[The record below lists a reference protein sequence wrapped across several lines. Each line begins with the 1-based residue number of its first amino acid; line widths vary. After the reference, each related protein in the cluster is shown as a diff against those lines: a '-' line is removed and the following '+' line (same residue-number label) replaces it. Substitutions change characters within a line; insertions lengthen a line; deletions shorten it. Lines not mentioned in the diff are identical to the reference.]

1 MTTKKETVKPGE
13 IKLRSRLKEI
23 FPIECLL
30 ELDELTMNHTAD
42 TNTKSKVCD
51 AILQKY
57 GVKFKP
63 LGCGTNRYGIMIDGY
78 CYKIAMDIDGKT
90 DNKREFIYS
99 RPLQPYVI
107 KCYETF
113 PNGLIASFE
122 YVQSFTANDHMVT
135 KTERRRILSEIAR
148 LFLIG
153 DMGISDKNYA
163 NWGYRITGDKEVV
176 ILDYAYIYSLSYSV
190 FRCPCGG
197 ILNYDDEDYNYLR
210 CPNCKKLY
218 SFWDVRKRIPRV
230 METNEI
236 GDMLKRGYIL
246 KDSEEIVQIDPNF
259 SEGRVK
265 KKERHVN
272 PEFDAL
278 KKKERDAMRD
288 IGVSKT
294 PTEMLQELDAYYKR
308 EMEEQKNGKAQQ
320 EIILGGDDD
329 RGVPD
334 GCHE

>member
-1 MTTKKETVKPGE
+1 MNKQILKPGE

-23 FPIECLL
+23 FPIDCLM

-51 AILQKY
+51 SILRKY
-57 GVKFKP
+57 GIKFAS
-63 LGCGTNRYGIMIDGY
+63 LGCGTNRYGILIDGY

-122 YVQSFTANDHMVT
+122 YVQSFTSSDHVVT
-135 KTERRRILSEIAR
+135 KDERRKILAEISK

-163 NWGYRITGDKEVV
+163 NWGYRTTGDKEVV
-176 ILDYAYIYSLSYSV
+176 ILDFAYIYSLSYSV

-197 ILNYDDEDYNYLR
+197 ILNYDDADYNYLR
-210 CPNCKKLY
+210 CPNCKKNY
-218 SFWDVRKRIPRV
+218 SFWDVRKRIPRN
-230 METNEI
+230 MEADEI
-236 GDMLKRGYIL
+236 GNMMERGYIL
-246 KDSEEIVQIDPNF
+246 RNVTEIVQLDPNF
-259 SEGRVK
+259 SEGRTK
-265 KKERHVN
+265 KKKRSEN
-272 PEFDAL
+272 PEFENL
-278 KKKERDAMRD
+278 KKKQKELMQDV
-288 IGVSKT
+288 GVLKST
-294 PTEMLQELDAYYKR
+294 SEMLQELDAYYKK
-308 EMEEQKNGKAQQ
+308 EMEENNNGKAQK
-320 EIILGGDDD
+320 EIVLGG
-329 RGVPD
+329 
-334 GCHE
+334 EYN

>member
-1 MTTKKETVKPGE
+1 MTMTSEKEVVRPGE

-42 TNTKSKVCD
+42 TNTKSTVCD
-51 AILQKY
+51 SILRKY
-57 GVKFKP
+57 GIPFTS

-122 YVQSFTANDHMVT
+122 YVQSFNATDHMVT
-135 KTERRRILSEIAR
+135 KAERRRILSEIAK

-163 NWGYRITGDKEVV
+163 NWGYRLTGDKEVV

-197 ILNYDDEDYNYLR
+197 ILDYDDEDYNYLR
-210 CPNCKKLY
+210 CPNCKKVY
-218 SFWDVRKRIPRV
+218 SFWDVRKRIPRS
-230 METNEI
+230 MEANEI
-236 GDMLKRGYIL
+236 GDMMTRGYVL
-246 KDSEEIVQIDPNF
+246 RSSKQIVQIDSKF
-259 SEGRVK
+259 SEGRIK
-265 KKERHVN
+265 KKERRVN
-272 PEFDAL
+272 PEYETLETKNREAA
-278 KKKERDAMRD
+278 KD
-288 IGVSKT
+288 IGISKT
-294 PTEMLQELDAYYKR
+294 PSEILQELDAYYKK
-308 EMEEQKNGKAQQ
+308 EMEDKKHGKAQ
-320 EIILGGDDD
+320 EIVLG
-329 RGVPD
+329 
-334 GCHE
+334 

>member
-1 MTTKKETVKPGE
+1 MNEQILKPGE

-23 FPIECLL
+23 FPIDCLM

-51 AILQKY
+51 SILRKY
-57 GVKFKP
+57 GIKFAS
-63 LGCGTNRYGIMIDGY
+63 LGCGTNRYGILIDGY

-122 YVQSFTANDHMVT
+122 YVQSFTSSDHVVT
-135 KTERRRILSEIAR
+135 KDERRKILAEISK

-163 NWGYRITGDKEVV
+163 NWGYRTTGDKEVV
-176 ILDYAYIYSLSYSV
+176 ILDFAYIYSLSYSV

-197 ILNYDDEDYNYLR
+197 ILNYDDADYNYLR
-210 CPNCKKLY
+210 CPNCKKNY
-218 SFWDVRKRIPRV
+218 SFWDVRKRIPRN
-230 METNEI
+230 MEADEI
-236 GDMLKRGYIL
+236 GNMMERGYIL
-246 KDSEEIVQIDPNF
+246 RNVTEIVQLDPNF
-259 SEGRVK
+259 SEGRIK
-265 KKERHVN
+265 KKKRPEN
-272 PEFDAL
+272 PEFENL
-278 KKKERDAMRD
+278 KKKQKEIMQDV
-288 IGVSKT
+288 GVLKST
-294 PTEMLQELDAYYKR
+294 SEMLQELDAYYKK
-308 EMEEQKNGKAQQ
+308 EMEENNNGKAQK
-320 EIILGGDDD
+320 EIVLGGE
-329 RGVPD
+329 
-334 GCHE
+334 CN

>member
-1 MTTKKETVKPGE
+1 MNKQILKPGE

-23 FPIECLL
+23 FPIDCLM

-51 AILQKY
+51 SILRKY
-57 GVKFKP
+57 GIKFAS
-63 LGCGTNRYGIMIDGY
+63 LGCGTNRYGILIDGY

-122 YVQSFTANDHMVT
+122 YVQSFTSSDHVVT
-135 KTERRRILSEIAR
+135 KDERRKILAEISK

-163 NWGYRITGDKEVV
+163 NWGYRTTGDKEVV
-176 ILDYAYIYSLSYSV
+176 ILDFAYIYSLSYSV

-197 ILNYDDEDYNYLR
+197 ILNYDDADYNYLR
-210 CPNCKKLY
+210 CPNCKKNY
-218 SFWDVRKRIPRV
+218 SFWDVRKRIPRN
-230 METNEI
+230 MEHF
-236 GDMLKRGYIL
+236 
-246 KDSEEIVQIDPNF
+246 EERN
-259 SEGRVK
+259 
-265 KKERHVN
+265 
-272 PEFDAL
+272 
-278 KKKERDAMRD
+278 
-288 IGVSKT
+288 
-294 PTEMLQELDAYYKR
+294 
-308 EMEEQKNGKAQQ
+308 
-320 EIILGGDDD
+320 
-329 RGVPD
+329 
-334 GCHE
+334 